1 MKSLKQIKKIKS
13 YKKRQKALKER
24 ASEIMQRYSWEHLS
38 RLEWETVRS
47 QGDWSKSKEKAL
59 EDYFS
64 GVFLVNMMGGV
75 RNNRPSLIAVLLYLR
90 RAWIDEYR
98 IMTVPEFL
106 ILDFALVNYYRF
118 LRANWIIGNF
128 ERVAEFDFYGEE
140 NPKLKTDR
148 LFKVTGF
155 SAEDHIQKMIDS
167 LQPSLERFNRMFLR
181 NLKALRD
188 LKKAEGI
195 LNITNI
201 GQMNVGEKQVN
212 IGKADAS

>member
-1 MKSLKQIKKIKS
+1 M
-13 YKKRQKALKER
+13 
-24 ASEIMQRYSWEHLS
+24 
-38 RLEWETVRS
+38 
-47 QGDWSKSKEKAL
+47 
-59 EDYFS
+59 
-64 GVFLVNMMGGV
+64 
-75 RNNRPSLIAVLLYLR
+75 
-90 RAWIDEYR
+90 
-98 IMTVPEFL
+98 
-106 ILDFALVNYYRF
+106 DFALVNYYRF